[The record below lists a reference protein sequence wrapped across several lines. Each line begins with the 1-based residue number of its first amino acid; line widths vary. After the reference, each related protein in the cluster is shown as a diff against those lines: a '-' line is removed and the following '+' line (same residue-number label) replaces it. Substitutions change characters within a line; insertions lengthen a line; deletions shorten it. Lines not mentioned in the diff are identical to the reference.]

1 MLILTNDWP
10 RNNWMLIT
18 HFQCL
23 PNYISVRTDSWFNK
37 PDHVL
42 LPNIIAY
49 CQQNRYV
56 WLAIYTD
63 SFTLKI
69 TYKSKDCKLFSYYS
83 CAMCL
88 KQSKMSPEITK
99 KPTVVIFAKCKRER
113 IEVKQGR
120 ERCKPTKL
128 CNLNH
133 QK

>member
-56 WLAIYTD
+56 WLAIYTE

-88 KQSKMSPEITK
+88 KQSKNVTRNNK
-99 KPTVVIFAKCKRER
+99 KNLLSSFLPNVNENESRLNKAVRDANQPNYVI
-113 IEVKQGR
+113 
-120 ERCKPTKL
+120 
-128 CNLNH
+128 
-133 QK
+133 